1 MLNKFSIKKGE
12 IIMTLLKFD
21 PYRSI
26 EGAMKKMSRFVN
38 EVEKGVTFE
47 TGGFNP
53 RVDIFEDEKNLFVH
67 AEFPGME
74 KSGIKIM
81 VNEDR
86 MLTIKGEK
94 SKLATET
101 ERTPIRSERIYG
113 SFERHFILP
122 EFVDW
127 ENIEATFN
135 NGVLELK
142 LSKKE
147 PEKPKEIEVTIS

>member
-1 MLNKFSIKKGE
+1 
-12 IIMTLLKFD
+12 MTLLKFD
-21 PYRSI
+21 PYRSF

-38 EVEKGVTFE
+38 EFEKGVTFE

-53 RVDIFEDEKNLFVH
+53 RVDIFEDEKNLYVL

-74 KSGIKIM
+74 KSAVKVS
-81 VNEDR
+81 VNEER
-86 MLTIKGEK
+86 ILTIKGEK
-94 SKLATET
+94 NRETTES

-113 SFERHFILP
+113 TFERQFILP
-122 EFVDW
+122 ELVDW
-127 ENIEATFN
+127 ENISATFN

-142 LSKKE
+142 LNKRE